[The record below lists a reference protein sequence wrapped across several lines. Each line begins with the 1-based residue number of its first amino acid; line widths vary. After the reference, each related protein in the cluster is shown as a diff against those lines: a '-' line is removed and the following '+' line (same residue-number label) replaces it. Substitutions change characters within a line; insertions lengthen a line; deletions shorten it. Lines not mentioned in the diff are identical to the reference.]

1 MAEILIHPVYEARA
15 IVVNI
20 QRQSRWHAQ
29 NQGAAKFGFG
39 IGLLG
44 PVDFFR
50 MGGGRRTI
58 SHDGAPLRSKLK
70 AGKAVALKG
79 RVRDGG
85 EVAVQGFHVRG
96 QSSYE
101 NHGGTRA
108 EITGLV

>member
-20 QRQSRWHAQ
+20 QRQSRRHAQ

-39 IGLLG
+39 ISLLW

-50 MGGGRRTI
+50 MGRGRRTI
-58 SHDGAPLRSKLK
+58 THNSAPLRSKLK
-70 AGKAVALKG
+70 AGKAMTLKG
-79 RVRDGG
+79 RFRNGG
-85 EVAVQGFHVRG
+85 KVAVQGFHVRG